1 MEKLIIEKLKQGDQK
16 AFKYVFDRYYVL
28 LCRFANQMLNDTS
41 LAEEIVDD
49 AIFYLWE
56 RRKEIEITYSI
67 RAYLMR
73 AVRNR
78 CLNELNS
85 LSHRAEL
92 NFSTYISPENMEF
105 LETLFKDD
113 DHPLGTLLEHEL
125 EDELICCIESLPE
138 ECRRVFKKS
147 RFEQKKYEEIAEEL
161 HISVNTVKYHIK
173 NALAYINSHL
183 ADYLKI
189 ILAYIFMGN

>member
-56 RRKEIEITYSI
+56 HRKEIEITYSI

-173 NALAYINSHL
+173 NALAYINSHF